1 MANFELRENSG
12 SLFKNSRK
20 TEAKHPD
27 YQGEINVDGKVKKL
41 SAWIKQGK
49 NGSFMSIAVSEPYR
63 KEGGG
68 SRGSAPVISDT
79 PDGLP
84 F

>member
-27 YQGEINVDGKVKKL
+27 YQGEINVDGKVKRL

-49 NGSFMSIAVSEPYR
+49 NGSFMSIAVSEPYK
-63 KEGGG
+63 KEGG
-68 SRGSAPVISDT
+68 SSQSSTPAFPDT
-79 PDGLP
+79 PDDLP